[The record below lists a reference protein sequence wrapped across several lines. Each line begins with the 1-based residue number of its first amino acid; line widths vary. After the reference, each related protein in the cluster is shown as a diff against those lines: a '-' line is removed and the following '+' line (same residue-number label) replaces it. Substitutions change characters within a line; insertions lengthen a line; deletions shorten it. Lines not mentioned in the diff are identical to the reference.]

1 MNQYFNINHL
11 TINYSMRISRSL
23 LKYGYSKFKLE
34 ILKYCNPAK
43 CTQLEQFYLDLLKPS
58 YNILQIAGSRLGY
71 ITSEETRAKISAFRN
86 QILLG
91 NKGRSGIYMWTN
103 LINKKRYVGSSADL
117 SRRFREYY
125 DKKRLLKESSM
136 AIYRALLK
144 YGFGLRH

>member
-1 MNQYFNINHL
+1 MTNESLTYSEIISKKNKHL
-11 TINYSMRISRSL
+11 VQTASYLSQRRNYS
-23 LKYGYSKFKLE
+23 
-34 ILKYCNPAK
+34 
-43 CTQLEQFYLDLLKPS
+43 T
-58 YNILQIAGSRLGY
+58 
-71 ITSEETRAKISAFRN
+71 KIPKSQKHANSHTFRN

-144 YGFGLRH
+144 YGFGLRLAPPINLV